1 MADEEHLA
9 RLNQGVEAWNEW
21 RENNPEIIPDLSR
34 AYLREVDLRE
44 ADFRG
49 AKLIGANLAGAELN
63 RAELSG
69 AMLSLAYLIGVNF
82 SAANLSSAD
91 LSSADLSRADLS
103 SANLNGANFREA
115 NLRVATLVEA
125 DLRGAFLVEADLREA
140 ELRGAILWGAIL
152 DEANL
157 SRANFREAHLNYAD
171 LVATQALAT
180 SFEKAILTGVCIKDW
195 HTNSATNFND
205 VLCDYVYLEIDQQE
219 RRPHRDNFTPGEF
232 TKLFQKARETVD
244 LIFRNGVDWQAF
256 LVSFEQLQVE
266 AGDKAL
272 FIQAIENKNDGA
284 FVIRVSVP
292 SDLDKSQIEQYFKR
306 KYQFAIKA
314 KDKQYRKYLR
324 ERLKDKDDLIVS
336 YREQM
341 ISIRQDNTKLI
352 GIIKIMAEK
361 ENSKTENTFNISGS
375 LGSVAN
381 QGNIASS
388 GNQNNI
394 GNAAGE
400 AKAELKSIQHIHNY
414 APEQKQ
420 TLAEAATE
428 IQHLLKQLEQTN
440 PTATEAQQIE
450 HINDETTPKFKKRVV
465 GALQATS
472 EAAIDEFVLENKY
485 LKVAKAAIKGWMKP
499 E

>member
-1 MADEEHLA
+1 MANEEHLTI
-9 RLNQGVEAWNEW
+9 LKQGVGVWNEW
-21 RENNPEIIPDLSR
+21 RENNPQVIPDLSR
-34 AYLREVDLRE
+34 AYLREIDLRE

-49 AKLIGANLAGAELN
+49 AKLIGVNLADAKLN

-91 LSSADLSRADLS
+91 LTSADLSSADLS

-125 DLRGAFLVEADLREA
+125 DLRGAVLVEADLREA

-157 SRANFREAHLNYAD
+157 SRANFKEAHLNYAD

-205 VLCDYVYLEIDQQE
+205 VLCDYVYLEVDQQE
-219 RRPHRDNFTPGEF
+219 RRPHRDHFTPGEF

-292 SDLDKSQIEQYFKR
+292 SELDKSKIEQYFKR
-306 KYQFAIKA
+306 KYQLVIEV

-324 ERLKDKDDLIVS
+324 KQLKDKDDLIAS

-341 ISIRQDNTKLI
+341 TQIKFIRQDNTKLI
-352 GIIKIMAEK
+352 GIIETMAEK
-361 ENSKTENTFNISGS
+361 ENFKNYFHQPQIGNFIDTAQSGS
-375 LGSVAN
+375 R
-381 QGNIASS
+381 Q
-388 GNQNNI
+388 Q
-394 GNAAGE
+394 
-400 AKAELKSIQHIHNY
+400 SINHQHNY

-420 TLAEAATE
+420 TLAEAAAE
-428 IQHLLKQLEQTN
+428 IQQLLKQLEQTN
-440 PTATEAQQIE
+440 PSATEAEKIE

-465 GALQATS
+465 GALQATG

-485 LKVAKAAIKGWMKP
+485 LKVVKAAVKGWIKP

>member
-1 MADEEHLA
+1 MANEEHLTI
-9 RLNQGVEAWNEW
+9 LKQGVGVWNEW
-21 RENNPEIIPDLSR
+21 RENNPQIIPDLSR
-34 AYLREVDLRE
+34 AYLREIDLRE

-49 AKLIGANLAGAELN
+49 AKLIGANLAGAQLN

-91 LSSADLSRADLS
+91 LSSADLSSADLTR
-103 SANLNGANFREA
+103 ANLNGANFREA

-140 ELRGAILWGAIL
+140 ELRRAILWGAIL

-266 AGDKAL
+266 AGDNAL

-292 SDLDKSQIEQYFKR
+292 SELDKSQIEQYFKR

-324 ERLKDKDDLIVS
+324 ERLKDKDDLIAS
-336 YREQM
+336 YREQ
-341 ISIRQDNTKLI
+341 ITQITSIRQDNTQLI
-352 GIIKIMAEK
+352 GIIKTMAEK
-361 ENSKTENTFNISGS
+361 EGSNYHFHQPQIGNFIDTAQSGS
-375 LGSVAN
+375 R
-381 QGNIASS
+381 Q
-388 GNQNNI
+388 Q
-394 GNAAGE
+394 
-400 AKAELKSIQHIHNY
+400 SINHQHNY

-420 TLAEAATE
+420 TLAEAAGE
-428 IQHLLKQLEQTN
+428 IQQLLKQLEQTN
-440 PTATEAQQIE
+440 PSATEADQTAFLTAVIPPTKRQRFANALREGGKEFLKELMDNMYLNVAIATIE
-450 HINDETTPKFKKRVV
+450 
-465 GALQATS
+465 GWQAA
-472 EAAIDEFVLENKY
+472 E
-485 LKVAKAAIKGWMKP
+485 
-499 E
+499 

>member
-1 MADEEHLA
+1 MANEEHLTI
-9 RLNQGVEAWNEW
+9 LKQGVGVWNEW
-21 RENNPEIIPDLSR
+21 RENNPQIIPDLSR
-34 AYLREVDLRE
+34 AYLREIDLRE

-49 AKLIGANLAGAELN
+49 AKLIGVNLADAKLN
-63 RAELSG
+63 RAELRG

-91 LSSADLSRADLS
+91 LSSADLSSADLS

-125 DLRGAFLVEADLREA
+125 DLRGAVLVEADLREA
-140 ELRGAILWGAIL
+140 ELRGALLWGAIL

-157 SRANFREAHLNYAD
+157 SRANFKEAHLNYAD

-205 VLCDYVYLEIDQQE
+205 VLCDYVYLEVDQQE
-219 RRPHRDNFTPGEF
+219 RRPHRHNFTPGEF

-292 SDLDKSQIEQYFKR
+292 SELDKSKIEQYFKR
-306 KYQFAIKA
+306 KYQLAIEV

-324 ERLKDKDDLIVS
+324 KQLKDKDDLIAS

-341 ISIRQDNTKLI
+341 TQIKFIRQHNTKLI
-352 GIIKIMAEK
+352 GIIETMAEK
-361 ENSKTENTFNISGS
+361 ENFKNYFHQPQIGNFIDTAQSGS
-375 LGSVAN
+375 R
-381 QGNIASS
+381 Q
-388 GNQNNI
+388 Q
-394 GNAAGE
+394 
-400 AKAELKSIQHIHNY
+400 SINHQHNY

-428 IQHLLKQLEQTN
+428 IQQLLKQLEQTN
-440 PTATEAQQIE
+440 PSATQAEKIE

-465 GALQATS
+465 GALQATG

-485 LKVAKAAIKGWMKP
+485 LKVAKAAIKGWMKS